1 MKITYY
7 LEVISSWCYWAEPA
21 WAELKQRYAPRGVEF
36 EWKIALMRR
45 EDYPV
50 SREQCDWFYR
60 RSGMAVRSPFMLNS
74 GWLEP
79 FRERLFPAASYVA
92 EAGKDFGVT
101 GDELRLALAH
111 AADREGIKV
120 ASMGPAIEV
129 AINAA
134 EAGALGEATRLRQA
148 SARQELQ
155 ARAESPEVA
164 ARIRAS
170 TAEFF
175 GHRID
180 QRPAFVLTDDIGDKA
195 VFSGLVRIEPLAATL
210 EAMLADT
217 AAYAAHRAHYGA
229 PPHG

>member
-1 MKITYY
+1 LKVTYY

-21 WAELKQRYAPRGVEF
+21 WAGLKARYASGGVEF
-36 EWKIALMRR
+36 GWKIALMRK

-60 RSGMAVRSPFMLNS
+60 RSGQLMQSPFRLNS

-79 FRERLFPAASYVA
+79 WRPGLFPAASYVA
-92 EAGKDFGVT
+92 EAGKDFGIT

-111 AADREGIKV
+111 AADRDGLKV

-129 AINAA
+129 AAQ
-134 EAGALGEATRLRQA
+134 ATRLDPKA
-148 SARQELQ
+148 LQ

-164 ARIRAS
+164 ARIAAS

-175 GHRID
+175 AHQID
-180 QRPAFVLTDDIGDKA
+180 QRPAFVLTNAIGDKA
-195 VFSGLVRIEPLAATL
+195 VFSGLAKPEPLAAAI
-210 EAMLADT
+210 EAMLADE
-217 AAYAAHRAHYGA
+217 AAYAAHKAHFGG
-229 PPHG
+229 PPAG

>member
-1 MKITYY
+1 MKVTYY

-21 WAELKQRYAPRGVEF
+21 WAELKARYAPRGVEF
-36 EWKIALMRR
+36 DWKIALMRK

-60 RSGMAVRSPFMLNS
+60 RSGMLMRSPFMLSS

-79 FRERLFPAASYVA
+79 WREGLFPAASYVA
-92 EAGKDFGVT
+92 EAGRDFGIT

-129 AINAA
+129 AVK
-134 EAGALGEATRLRQA
+134 ATKLDPKK
-148 SARQELQ
+148 LQ

-164 ARIRAS
+164 ARIKAS

-175 GHRID
+175 AHQID
-180 QRPAFVLTDDIGDKA
+180 QRPAFILTSGIGD
-195 VFSGLVRIEPLAATL
+195 
-210 EAMLADT
+210 
-217 AAYAAHRAHYGA
+217 
-229 PPHG
+229 

>member
-1 MKITYY
+1 MKVTYY

-21 WAELKQRYAPRGVEF
+21 WAGLKARYASGGVEF
-36 EWKIALMRR
+36 GWKIALMRK

-60 RSGMAVRSPFMLNS
+60 RCGQLMQSPFRLNS

-79 FRERLFPAASYVA
+79 WRPGLFPAASYVA
-92 EAGKDFGVT
+92 EAGKDFGIT

-111 AADREGIKV
+111 AADRDGLKV

-129 AINAA
+129 AAQ
-134 EAGALGEATRLRQA
+134 ATRLDPKA
-148 SARQELQ
+148 LQ

-164 ARIRAS
+164 ARIAAS

-175 GHRID
+175 AHQID
-180 QRPAFVLTDDIGDKA
+180 QRPAFVLTNAIGDKA
-195 VFSGLVRIEPLAATL
+195 VFSGLAKPEPLAAAI
-210 EAMLADT
+210 EAMLADE
-217 AAYAAHRAHYGA
+217 AAYAAHKAHFGG
-229 PPHG
+229 PPAG

>member
-1 MKITYY
+1 MKVTYY
-7 LEVISSWCYWAEPA
+7 LEVISSWCYWVEPT
-21 WAELKQRYAPRGVEF
+21 WAGLKARYASRGVEF
-36 EWKIALMRR
+36 DWKIALMRK

-60 RSGMAVRSPFMLNS
+60 RSGLIMQSPFMLSS

-79 FRERLFPAASYVA
+79 WREGLFPAASYVA
-92 EAGKDFGVT
+92 EAGRDFGFT

-129 AINAA
+129 AVK
-134 EAGALGEATRLRQA
+134 ATKLDA
-148 SARQELQ
+148 KKLQ

-164 ARIRAS
+164 ARIKAS

-175 GHRID
+175 AHQID
-180 QRPAFVLTDDIGDKA
+180 QRPAFILTSGIGDKA
-195 VFSGLVRIEPLAATL
+195 VFSGVPRIEPLAATI
-210 EAMLADT
+210 ESMLADE
-217 AAYAAHRAHYGA
+217 AAYAAHKAHFGG
-229 PPHG
+229 PPAG